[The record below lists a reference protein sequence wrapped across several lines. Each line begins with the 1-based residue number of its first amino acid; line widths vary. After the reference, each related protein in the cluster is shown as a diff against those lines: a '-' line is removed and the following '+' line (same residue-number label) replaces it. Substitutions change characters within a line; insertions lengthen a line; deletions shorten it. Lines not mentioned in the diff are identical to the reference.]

1 MSDTDRPDKKPDQA
15 AALRE
20 ALNRGAYQHAQ
31 RLLQTLHP
39 AEIAAL
45 LESTP
50 SPEREFIWTLVPA
63 EENGE
68 VLLHVNDD
76 VRNALI
82 RHMDPAELVAATE
95 HLDLDDLA
103 DLIDDLPHAVTRQL
117 LQAMDQQERWRLE
130 TVLSYPAES
139 AGGLMNPEVTTVR
152 PNVTLDVVIRYL
164 RLKAE
169 LPDQTDQLVIV
180 DRYGHYVGTLP
191 LQTLLISDPEKTVA
205 EVMDTEVEP
214 IPVDLPARKVAQ
226 RFADRDLL
234 SAPVVSVDGLVIG
247 RITIDDVVD
256 VIRDESEHSMM
267 SQVGLNEEEDMF
279 APALQSFR
287 RRTLWLGINLV
298 TAFIASAVVG
308 LFEATLQQVVAL
320 AVLMPIVASMGGIA
334 GSQTQT
340 LIIRGLAQGRL
351 TASNAQRFI
360 NKEIILGLL
369 NGLAW
374 ALVTALLAFVWFGRG
389 DLALVMGLAM
399 VVNLLLAAASGIGV
413 PLMMRRLSIDPALAG
428 HVVLTTV
435 TDVAGFFAFLGLGS
449 LLLR

>member
-103 DLIDDLPHAVTRQL
+103 DLIDDLPRAVTRQL

-169 LPDQTDQLVIV
+169 LPDQTEQLVIV

-256 VIRDESEHSMM
+256 VIRDEIEHSMM

-374 ALVTALLAFVWFGRG
+374 ALVTALLAFVWFGRS

>member
-1 MSDTDRPDKKPDQA
+1 MSDNDRSENQQLRTT
-15 AALRE
+15 ALHN
-20 ALNRGAYQHAQ
+20 ALNSGASQNAR

-50 SPEREFIWTLVPA
+50 SPERELIWNLVPA
-63 EENGE
+63 EEDGE
-68 VLLHVNDD
+68 VLLHVNDA
-76 VRNALI
+76 VRSALI

-95 HLDLDDLA
+95 NLDLDDLA
-103 DLIDDLPHAVTRQL
+103 DLINDLPQAVTRRL
-117 LQAMDQQERWRLE
+117 LQAMDQQERLRLE
-130 TVLSYPAES
+130 AVLSYPPES

-152 PNVTLDVVIRYL
+152 PDVALHVVVRYL
-164 RLKAE
+164 RFKAE
-169 LPDQTDQLVIV
+169 LPDQTDQLVVV
-180 DRYGHYVGTLP
+180 DRYGHYVGVLP
-191 LQTLLISDPEKTVA
+191 LQTLLVSDPDQTVA
-205 EVMDTEVEP
+205 DVMDTEAEP
-214 IPVDLPARKVAQ
+214 IAVDLPARKVAQ

-234 SAPVVSVDGLVIG
+234 SAPVVNSDGQVIG

-256 VIRDESEHSMM
+256 VIRDESEHSLM
-267 SQVGLNEEEDMF
+267 SQVGLDEEEDMF
-279 APALQSFR
+279 APVLVSFR
-287 RRTLWLGINLV
+287 RRTVWLGINLI

-351 TASNAQRFI
+351 TATNSRRFI
-360 NKEIILGLL
+360 NKELLLGLL

-374 ALVTALLAFVWFGRG
+374 AIVTALLAYLWFGRT
-389 DLALVMGLAM
+389 DLAAVIGLAM
-399 VVNLLLAAASGIGV
+399 VVNLLLAATSGIGV
-413 PLMMRRLSIDPALAG
+413 PLLMRRLSIDPALAG

-449 LLLR
+449 ILLR